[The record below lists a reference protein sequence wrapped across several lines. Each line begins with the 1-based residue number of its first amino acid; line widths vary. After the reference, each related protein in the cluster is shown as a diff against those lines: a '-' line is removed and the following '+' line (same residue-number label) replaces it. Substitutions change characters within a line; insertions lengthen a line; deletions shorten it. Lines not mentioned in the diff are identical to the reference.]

1 MRLKKGAVYD
11 IVFNE
16 VVGVLMG
23 IGIYFGDGS
32 HIIYEWLLEKKEKSL
47 EAMYN
52 DKVFHF

>member
-32 HIIYEWLLEKKEKSL
+32 HIIYEWLLEKERKEFGGDVK
-47 EAMYN
+47 
-52 DKVFHF
+52 

>member
-1 MRLKKGAVYD
+1 MKIRLKKKTVYD

-32 HIIYEWLLEKKEKSL
+32 HIIYEWLLEKERKEFGGDVK
-47 EAMYN
+47 
-52 DKVFHF
+52 